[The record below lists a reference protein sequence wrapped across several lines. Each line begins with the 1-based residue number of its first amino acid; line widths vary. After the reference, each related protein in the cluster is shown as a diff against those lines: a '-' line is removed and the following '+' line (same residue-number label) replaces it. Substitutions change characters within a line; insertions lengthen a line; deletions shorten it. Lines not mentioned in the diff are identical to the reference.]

1 MIKKVF
7 QLGVLV
13 LLGVGSAVLPAAAA
27 RAAGA
32 RLRAVHL
39 ATSKGGARL
48 TLDFTRV
55 TGEKFFT
62 LHNPYRAVIDL
73 PATRARPG
81 LRLPGARGLVAGL
94 RLGPRPHGALRLVL
108 QLNAA
113 VGVHADW
120 AYSRAHGPQLVL
132 TLGDAS
138 APAAATRVDTRVA
151 THLAT
156 HVAPAERD
164 AAPTPI
170 HALHAPVDSGRDII
184 VAVDPG
190 HGGQDPGAIGLRGTE
205 EKNVTLAIARALARQ
220 IDEQRGMRA
229 ILTRNSDIFIPLRD
243 RMLIARRA
251 KADLFVSIHADCV
264 TDRQISGASVY
275 ILSERGASSEA
286 ARWLAERE
294 NDADLKGGVHLEDK
308 SSTLASVL
316 LNLSQ
321 SATISE
327 SMSAAQ
333 RVLVSLD
340 RSVPV
345 RKPEVQQAA
354 FVVLK
359 SPDIPSMLVET
370 DYISD
375 PAEERKLRSP
385 AQQARIAG
393 AVFHGIRGY
402 FRQHPPAGTLFAED
416 RKPLNDL
423 VAAGN

>member
-1 MIKKVF
+1 MIRKVF
-7 QLGVLV
+7 QLGALV
-13 LLGVGSAVLPAAAA
+13 LLGAASTAFPAAAS

-32 RLRAVHL
+32 RLSAVHL
-39 ATSKGGARL
+39 ATSTAGTRV
-48 TLDFTRV
+48 TLDLSRV

-62 LHNPYRAVIDL
+62 LEHPYRAVIDL

-81 LRLPGARGLVAGL
+81 LRLPRARGLVAGI

-108 QLNAA
+108 VLNAA
-113 VGVHADW
+113 TGVHADW
-120 AYSRAHGPQLVL
+120 AYSRTRGPQLVL
-132 TLGDAS
+132 TLGNAPVAAS
-138 APAAATRVDTRVA
+138 RVA
-151 THLAT
+151 TRAAAA
-156 HVAPAERD
+156 APD
-164 AAPTPI
+164 AIPTPI
-170 HALHAPVDSGRDII
+170 HALHAPVDTGRDII

-190 HGGQDPGAIGLRGTE
+190 HGGQDPGAIGRGGTQ
-205 EKNVTLAIARALARQ
+205 EKTVTLAIARVLAHQ
-220 IDEQRGMRA
+220 INEQHGMRA
-229 ILTRNSDIFIPLRD
+229 ILTRNTDIFIPLRD
-243 RMLIARRA
+243 RMVIARRA

-275 ILSERGASSEA
+275 ILSVRGASSEA

-294 NDADLKGGVHLEDK
+294 NDADLKGGVQLEGK

-316 LNLSQ
+316 LNLAQ

-327 SMSAAQ
+327 SMTAARQ
-333 RVLVSLD
+333 VLGALD

-345 RKPEVQQAA
+345 RKSEVQQAA

-385 AQQARIAG
+385 SRQARIA
-393 AVFHGIRGY
+393 AAIFHGIRGY
-402 FRQHPPAGTLFAED
+402 FHEHPPPGTMFAEEQ
-416 RKPLNDL
+416 KPLDDL
-423 VAAGN
+423 VAAGD

>member
-1 MIKKVF
+1 MIRKVF
-7 QLGVLV
+7 QLGALI
-13 LLGVGSAVLPAAAA
+13 LLGIGLAAFPAAAV

-32 RLRAVHL
+32 RLSAVHL
-39 ATSKGGARL
+39 ATSTAGTRV
-48 TLDFTRV
+48 TLDLSRV
-55 TGEKFFT
+55 TGEKLFT
-62 LHNPYRAVIDL
+62 LANPYRAVIDL

-81 LRLPGARGLVAGL
+81 LRLPGARGLVTSM

-108 QLNAA
+108 VLSAA
-113 VGVHADW
+113 TGVHTYW
-120 AYSRAHGPQLVL
+120 GHSRARGARLVL
-132 TLGDAS
+132 TLGDA
-138 APAAATRVDTRVA
+138 PAAA
-151 THLAT
+151 AT
-156 HVAPAERD
+156 HVATHVRA
-164 AAPTPI
+164 AAPDEIPTAI
-170 HALHAPVDSGRDII
+170 HALHAPADSGRDIVI
-184 VAVDPG
+184 AVDAG
-190 HGGQDPGAIGLRGTE
+190 HGGQDPGAIGRGGTQ
-205 EKNVTLAIARALARQ
+205 EKNVTLAIARALAHE

-229 ILTRNSDIFIPLRD
+229 VLTRSTDIFIPLRD
-243 RMLIARRA
+243 RMVIARRA

-264 TDRQISGASVY
+264 TDRQIAGASVY
-275 ILSERGASSEA
+275 ILSVRGASSEA

-327 SMSAAQ
+327 SMTAAQ
-333 RVLVSLD
+333 QVLVSLD

-345 RKPEVQQAA
+345 RKSEVQQAA

-385 AQQARIAG
+385 SRQATIAA

-402 FRQHPPAGTLFAED
+402 FRQHPPPGTLFAEEQD
-416 RKPLNDL
+416 QKPLNDL

>member
-7 QLGVLV
+7 QIGVLV
-13 LLGVGSAVLPAAAA
+13 LLGACPAVLPAAAA

-32 RLRAVHL
+32 RLTAMHL
-39 ATSKGGARL
+39 AASPAGARV
-48 TLDFTRV
+48 TLDVTRS
-55 TGEKFFT
+55 TGAKLFT
-62 LHNPYRAVIDL
+62 LQNPYRAVIDL

-81 LRLPGARGLVAGL
+81 LRVPGARGPVAGI

-108 QLNAA
+108 VLHALT
-113 VGVHADW
+113 GVHADW
-120 AYSRAHGPQLVL
+120 AYSRRRGPQLVL
-132 TLGDAS
+132 TLGDAP
-138 APAAATRVDTRVA
+138 APAAATRV
-151 THLAT
+151 
-156 HVAPAERD
+156 
-164 AAPTPI
+164 AAAKREAIPTPI
-170 HALHAPVDSGRDII
+170 HALHAPLDSGRDII
-184 VAVDPG
+184 IAVDPG
-190 HGGQDPGAIGLRGTE
+190 HGGQDPGAIGRGGTQ

-220 IDEQRGMRA
+220 INEQHGMRA

-275 ILSERGASSEA
+275 ILSVRGASSEA

-327 SMSAAQ
+327 SMTAAQ
-333 RVLVSLD
+333 QVLVSLD

-345 RKPEVQQAA
+345 RKSAVQQAA

-385 AQQARIAG
+385 SGQVRIAD

-402 FRQHPPAGTLFAED
+402 FRQHPPPGTLLAED
-416 RKPLNDL
+416 PKPLNDL

>member
-1 MIKKVF
+1 MIRKVF
-7 QLGVLV
+7 QLGALV
-13 LLGVGSAVLPAAAA
+13 VLGVTSAAFPAAVA

-32 RLRAVHL
+32 RLSAVHL
-39 ATSKGGARL
+39 ATATAAARL
-48 TLDFTRV
+48 TLDLTRV

-62 LHNPYRAVIDL
+62 LAHPYRAVIDL

-81 LRLPGARGLVAGL
+81 LRLPAARGLVASM
-94 RLGPRPHGALRLVL
+94 RLGRRPHRGLRLVL
-108 QLNAA
+108 ELNAA
-113 VGVHADW
+113 TSVHADW
-120 AYSRAHGPQLVL
+120 AYTRARGAQLVV
-132 TLGDAS
+132 TLGNVRT
-138 APAAATRVDTRVA
+138 AAAPRVA
-151 THLAT
+151 ANA
-156 HVAPAERD
+156 APVVPD
-164 AAPTPI
+164 AIPTPI

-184 VAVDPG
+184 VAIDPG
-190 HGGQDPGAIGLRGTE
+190 HGGQDPGAIGRGGTQ
-205 EKNVTLAIARALARQ
+205 EKNVTLAIARALAHE
-220 IDEQRGMRA
+220 IDEQRGMQA
-229 ILTRNSDIFIPLRD
+229 VLTRNSDIFIPLRD
-243 RMLIARRA
+243 RMVIARRV

-275 ILSERGASSEA
+275 ILSMRGASSEA

-294 NDADLKGGVHLEDK
+294 NDADLKGGVHLDDK

-327 SMSAAQ
+327 SMTAA
-333 RVLVSLD
+333 REVLVSLD

-345 RKPEVQQAA
+345 RKSEVQQAA

-359 SPDIPSMLVET
+359 SPDIPSMLVES

-385 AQQARIAG
+385 TGQARIAA

-402 FRQHPPAGTLFAED
+402 FRQHPPPGTLFAEEQ
-416 RKPLNDL
+416 KPLNRL